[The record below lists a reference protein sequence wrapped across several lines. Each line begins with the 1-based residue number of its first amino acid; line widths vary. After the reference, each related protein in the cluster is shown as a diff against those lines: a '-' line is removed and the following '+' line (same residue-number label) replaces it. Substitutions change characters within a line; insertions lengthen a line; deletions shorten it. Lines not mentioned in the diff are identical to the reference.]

1 MLVIS
6 ILRLVNCQLKRIGLP
21 ALTINC
27 PLLPSS
33 PTLVTY
39 WPAVDGGVSTI
50 APAEAAD
57 KKYWSPAF
65 KPEVVTIPAVITF
78 TDWPAGLVVS
88 ATPATK
94 ALSNVSFA
102 IAFPTFPSLAL
113 EYSAS
118 PWVTFS
124 KH

>member
-1 MLVIS
+1 MLVIF
-6 ILRLVNCQLKRIGLP
+6 ILRLVNCQLKRIGRSG
-21 ALTINC
+21 LTINW
-27 PLLPSS
+27 PVLPAS

-65 KPEVVTIPAVITF
+65 RPEVETIPETITF
-78 TDWPAGLVVS
+78 TVSPAGFVVS
-88 ATPATK
+88 TIPATK

-102 IAFPTFPSLAL
+102 IALPTCPSLAL
-113 EYSAS
+113 E
-118 PWVTFS
+118 
-124 KH
+124 